1 MHKKALTHKDI
12 EHAKPNAAAP
22 FRLWAGGGLY
32 VEVRPSGAK
41 LWRVKYRYGGK
52 DQRVPKEQRRSVEKV
67 VALGEFPALSLTAA
81 KSAAREIKDQ
91 LAAGKDP
98 AELRKTQRVT
108 EAAEQ
113 EQKRANA
120 AISRREAIE
129 TRARLRATKRSDAAT
144 FSAMAEEWHTLHAK
158 TWTAVHSAG
167 VWQSIEDH
175 AIPSIGSKLVAEVV
189 PADVL
194 AILAALLNDGKIETA
209 DRLKQRLGAIFRY
222 AAIHKLVTGDPTAVV
237 KDQYAALKR
246 QLRKSNPKQH
256 HASLTP
262 RELGEFVK
270 RMRAIYATPIVTSA
284 FWLLLL
290 TATRTGEVRGAKWT
304 EFKGLDGDNPEWNI
318 PGERMKSRR
327 PHWVPLSTQAATI
340 LRQLKPIT
348 KEYGYVFP
356 IVTRTLATP
365 KPISENAILYFI
377 TKSAGYAGQMTGH
390 GCRTLFSTWA
400 NESGQWRSEVIE
412 KQLAHA
418 ETDNTKAAYDRSEH
432 RETRRKLLQ
441 AWADYIDALAIDN
454 VVPMKAAKAAS

>member
-1 MHKKALTHKDI
+1 MNKKALTHKDI
-12 EHAKPNAAAP
+12 EHAKPKAAP

-41 LWRVKYRYGGK
+41 LWRVKYRYEGK
-52 DQRVPKEQRRSVEKV
+52 EKL

-81 KSAAREIKDQ
+81 KSAAQEVKDQ

-98 AELRKTQRVT
+98 AELRKTQRAVD
-108 EAAEQ
+108 AAEQ
-113 EQKRANA
+113 EQKRAQA
-120 AISRREAIE
+120 VTSRREAIE
-129 TRARLRATKRSDAAT
+129 ARARLRATKRTEAAT

-158 TWTAVHSAG
+158 TWTSPEHSAS

-175 AIPSIGSKLVAEVV
+175 VLPHIGQKQVAEIR

-194 AILAALLNDGKIETA
+194 SILALMLNDNKIETA
-209 DRLKQRLGAIFRY
+209 DRVKQRLGAIFRY
-222 AAIHKLVTGDPTAVV
+222 AAIQGLVTGDPTAVV

-304 EFKGLDGDNPEWNI
+304 EFKGLDGDNPEWLI

-327 PHWVPLSTQAATI
+327 PHWVPLSTQAAAI

-348 KEYGYVFP
+348 KEHGYVFP
-356 IVTRTLATP
+356 IVTRTMATP

-377 TKSAGYAGQMTGH
+377 TKSAGYKGQMTGH

-441 AWADYIDALAIDN
+441 AWVDYIDALAVDN
-454 VVPMKAAKAAS
+454 VVPMKATKAAS